1 MTREEKNQEIE
12 ALVGILEGAN
22 TLYIADIAGLDA
34 ESTSNLRRQAFKN
47 EIKISVV
54 KNTLLKKAMERTEK
68 PFEGLFEVLKGNTS
82 IMVSEAGNA
91 PAKLIKEF
99 RKKSEK
105 PILKGAYIE
114 EAIYIGDD
122 QLDALSN
129 IKSKDELIGDVI
141 ALLQSPA
148 KNVISALQGSAGNK
162 VAGLVKALEERA
174 Q

>member
-1 MTREEKNQEIE
+1 MTREEKNKEID
-12 ALVGILEGAN
+12 ALVDILEGVS

-47 EIKISVV
+47 DIKISVV
-54 KNTLLKKAMERTEK
+54 KNTLLKKAMERSEK
-68 PFEGLFEVLKGNTS
+68 PFEDLFVTLKGNTS
-82 IMVSEAGNA
+82 IMVSETGNA

-99 RKKSEK
+99 RKKSDK
-105 PILKGAYIE
+105 PLLKGAYIE
-114 EAIYIGDD
+114 EAVYIGDEN
-122 QLDALSN
+122 LEALSN

-141 ALLQSPA
+141 MLLQSPA
-148 KNVISALQGSAGNK
+148 KNVISGLQGAAGNK

>member
-1 MTREEKNQEIE
+1 MTREEKNQVIE
-12 ALVGILEGAN
+12 ELVAVLEGAN

-34 ESTSNLRRQAFKN
+34 EATSNLRRQAFKN
-47 EIKISVV
+47 DIKLSVV
-54 KNTLLKKAMERTEK
+54 KNTLLKKAMERSEK
-68 PFEGLFEVLKGNTS
+68 PFEGLFETLTGNTS
-82 IMVSEAGNA
+82 IMVAEAGNA

-105 PILKGAYIE
+105 PLLKGAYVE
-114 EAIYIGDD
+114 EAVYLGDD
-122 QLDALSN
+122 QLDALVS

-141 ALLQSPA
+141 MLLQSPA
-148 KNVISALQGSAGNK
+148 KNVISALQGGGGNK